1 MAKLYLFGIGGTGSR
16 VIKSLT
22 MLLASGVKSNYDIV
36 PIIIDPD
43 NTGGDLNR
51 TSQILKNYQNVR
63 NKIAGD
69 TPCDFFRTPI
79 QTLSD
84 VMEDSG
90 KGGAT
95 INGFKFELDGVA
107 NNKFRDF
114 IGYNTLDDS
123 NRSLIELLFSEHNLN
138 ASLEVGFKGNPNI
151 GSVVLNQ
158 FTKSDIYKS
167 FADNFQSQDRIF
179 IISSIFGGT
188 GAAGFPLLLKNIR
201 QGKIGDKTYADL
213 QNAKIGAVTVM
224 PYFKVSQ
231 NENSEIDSHN
241 FITKAKAALTYYATN
256 VTGNNSINSL
266 YYIGDT
272 TTNSYENQEGGNKQ
286 KNDAHFVEIASALSI
301 IDFANTD
308 NSVIETENGKALKPI
323 YKEYGLKDEVSDV
336 IHFKHFHINTESL
349 IKKDLT
355 RYFYFDL
362 FLKNKIESTLNH
374 PYAESYSPQI
384 DKNFLAQTFFKTL
397 EEFNR
402 EFRIWL
408 GELNRNQIAF
418 KPFKIQPQT
427 DINNNV
433 TDFSIGSDNIFTL
446 VNEVPEKGKPALGF
460 FGANN
465 YELYI
470 SKLNEVAKKVGNSDE
485 VSHRFMQIFSEA
497 TKLLITKK
505 LY

>member
-22 MLLASGVKSNYDIV
+22 MLLAAGVKSNYDIV

-51 TSQILKNYQNVR
+51 TSQILRNYQNIR
-63 NKIAGD
+63 KKIAGD
-69 TPCDFFRTPI
+69 TPCDFFKTPI
-79 QTLSD
+79 QTLND
-84 VMEDSG
+84 VMKDSG

-123 NRSLIELLFSEHNLN
+123 NRGFIELLFSEDNLN
-138 ASLEVGFKGNPNI
+138 ASLEVGFKGHPNI

-201 QGKIGDKTYADL
+201 QGKIGDKPNDIL
-213 QNAKIGAVTVM
+213 RNAKIGAITVM
-224 PYFKVSQ
+224 PYFKVTSD
-231 NENSEIDSHN
+231 ENSEIDSHN
-241 FITKAKAALTYYATN
+241 FITKTKAALNYYATN

-272 TTNSYENQEGGNKQ
+272 TTGSYENQEGGNKQ

-301 IDFANTD
+301 LDFANTD
-308 NSVIETENGKALKPI
+308 DSDVETQEGKAVNPI
-323 YKEYGLKDEVSDV
+323 YKEYGLKKDVRDV
-336 IHFKHFHINTESL
+336 IYFKHFYTDSF
-349 IKKDLT
+349 IKEDLT

-362 FLKNKIESTLNH
+362 FLKNKLISELDH
-374 PYAESYSPQI
+374 PYAESYSPKI
-384 DKNFLAQTFFKTL
+384 DKNFLSQPFFKTL

-408 GELNRNQIAF
+408 GELNRNEIAF
-418 KPFKIQPQT
+418 KPFRIQPKT

-433 TDFSIGSDNIFTL
+433 IDFSIGSENIFTL
-446 VNEVPEKGKPALGF
+446 VNEVQEKGKPALGL

-470 SKLNEVAKKVGNSDE
+470 SKLNEVAKKIGNSDE
-485 VSHRFMQIFSEA
+485 VSHRFMQIFSET
-497 TKLLITKK
+497 TKLLISKK

>member
-1 MAKLYLFGIGGTGSR
+1 MAKLYVFGIGGTGSR

-43 NTGGDLNR
+43 NTAGDLNR
-51 TSQILKNYQNVR
+51 TAQILRNYQNVR

-69 TPCDFFRTPI
+69 TPCDFFKTPI
-79 QTLSD
+79 QTLND
-84 VMEDSG
+84 VMVDSG
-90 KGGAT
+90 KGGAA

-158 FTKSDIYKS
+158 FTKSQAYKDFATS
-167 FADNFQSQDRIF
+167 FQPNDRIF

-188 GAAGFPLLLKNIR
+188 GAAGFPLILKNIR
-201 QGKIGDKTYADL
+201 QGIVEGNTFANL
-213 QNAKIGAVTVM
+213 QNARIGAVTVM
-224 PYFKVSQ
+224 PYFKVKQ
-231 NENSEIDSHN
+231 DENSEIDSHN
-241 FITKAKAALTYYATN
+241 FITKTKAALNYYATN

-286 KNDAHFVEIASALSI
+286 KNDAHFVEVASALSI

-308 NSVIETENGKALKPI
+308 DTFIQTENGKAINPT
-323 YKEYGLKDEVSDV
+323 YKEYGLKDDVSDV
-336 IHFKHFHINTESL
+336 INFQHFHIGTEKL
-349 IKKDLT
+349 IKNTLT

-362 FLKNKIESTLNH
+362 FLKNKITSALNH
-374 PYAESYSPQI
+374 PYAESYTPQI
-384 DKNFLAQTFFKTL
+384 DTNFLAQPFFKTL

-418 KPFKIQPQT
+418 KPFKIEPKT
-427 DINNNV
+427 DVNNNV
-433 TDFSIGSDNIFTL
+433 TDFSIGSENIFTL
-446 VNEVPEKGKPALGF
+446 VNEVPEKGKPALGL

-470 SKLNEVAKKVGNSDE
+470 SKLNEVAKKTGNSDE
-485 VSHRFMQIFSEA
+485 VSHRFMQIFSKA
-497 TKLLITKK
+497 TELLISKK